1 MHRVV
6 GDQPDR
12 AAVDARQRGDDAG
25 AEAGAQLERRARVD
39 ERVDDGADVVAAQ
52 AVGRQQRS
60 QRRRVGGLPWRRCG
74 PGRTRDSGEPTRD
87 AFGLVADEDVDHA
100 GARLHVARA
109 DLLGLEDAEAA
120 AFDHRRPAHADRAV
134 ARRDDDVAAA
144 EQRGVAG
151 EAAAGDDAD
160 QRHPAAQAREAREG
174 RDVQAGDDRHVDV
187 AGPAAAAL
195 GEEHHRQALLARDLE
210 QPVGLLV
217 VAHALRAG
225 EDGRVVGHDDGA
237 RSLGAERLAVDAADA
252 GDHAVGRRVADQV
265 VELAPAALRR
275 ERERA
280 VLDEAAGVAEIGDV
294 LARGAQA
301 EGVSLGDGVGPAG
314 VGEQR
319 LARAQLE
326 QIGAQGVRVGSRRG
340 AVGGRQPVR
349 RPGAASPAPIP
360 PRRHR
365 RRRGAAIRPRRRS
378 AHGPRAPSSSTRR
391 PR

>member
-1 MHRVV
+1 MR
-6 GDQPDR
+6 PWKKR
-12 AAVDARQRGDDAG
+12 EIAPRRG
-25 AEAGAQLERRARVD
+25 
-39 ERVDDGADVVAAQ
+39 
-52 AVGRQQRS
+52 
-60 QRRRVGGLPWRRCG
+60 
-74 PGRTRDSGEPTRD
+74 D
-87 AFGLVADEDVDHA
+87 AFGLVGDEHVDHA
-100 GARLHVARA
+100 GARLHIARA
-109 DLLGLEDAEAA
+109 DLLGLEDAETA

-134 ARRDDDVAAA
+134 ARRDDHVAAA

-174 RDVQAGDDRHVDV
+174 RDVQAGDDGHVDV
-187 AGPAAAAL
+187 ARPAAAAL

-225 EDGRVVGHDDGA
+225 EHGGVVGHDDGA

-301 EGVSLGDGVGPAG
+301 EGVALGDGVGTAG

-326 QIGAQGVRVGSRRG
+326 QVGAQGVRVGSRRR
-340 AVGGRQPVR
+340 AVGRSAPRR
-349 RPGAASPAPIP
+349 RPVAASPAPIP
-360 PRRHR
+360 PRRR
-365 RRRGAAIRPRRRS
+365 RRRRDATTRPRRRS
-378 AHGPRAPSSSTRR
+378 PNGPRAPSSSTRR
-391 PR
+391 RR